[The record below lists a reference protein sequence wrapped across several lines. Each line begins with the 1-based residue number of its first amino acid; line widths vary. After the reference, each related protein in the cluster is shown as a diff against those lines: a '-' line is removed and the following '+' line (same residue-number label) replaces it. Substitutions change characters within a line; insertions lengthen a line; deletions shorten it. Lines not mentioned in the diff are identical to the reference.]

1 MYTGSLAP
9 VSNKEDWI
17 ATSPLIDEDG
27 TETTLTGATI
37 EMFIC
42 RQGSAD
48 SAILSGST
56 TDGKIT
62 LPTATTFQWHFT
74 PTDMA
79 VFCAGTYDVFMRVTI
94 DDIVTQ
100 ILSCAVPIVEGGPT
114 S

>member
-1 MYTGSLAP
+1 MYTGQLAP

-27 TETTLTGATI
+27 SEVTLTDATI
-37 EMFIC
+37 AMFIC

-56 TDGKIT
+56 ADGKIT
-62 LPTATTFQWHFT
+62 LPSATTFQWHFT

-79 VFCAGTYDVFMRVTI
+79 ALCAGTYDVFLRVTI

-100 ILSCAVPIVEGGPT
+100 ILSCAVSIVEGGPA